1 MKARWCT
8 FDEVT
13 TIMTTTI
20 PDIKKTAE
28 QKMGKSVEAMK
39 GELQKIRT
47 GRAHPGILDQVHV
60 DYYGSMVP
68 ISQVANVTLLDAR
81 TISVQPW
88 EKGMGAKIEKAIRES
103 DLGLNPAAQGDL
115 LRVPMPALTEE
126 RRRDLTKVVRHTGEE
141 AKIAVRSVRR
151 DANDHLKKLLKDKAV
166 SEDDE
171 RRAQDEVQRL
181 TDRTIAEIDRL
192 VQGKEA
198 EVLAV

>member
-1 MKARWCT
+1 MSIA
-8 FDEVT
+8 E
-13 TIMTTTI
+13 
-20 PDIKKTAE
+20 IKTNAE
-28 QKMGKSVEAMK
+28 QKMGRSVEAFK
-39 GELQKIRT
+39 SELQKIRT
-47 GRAHPGILDQVHV
+47 GRAHPGILDQVQV

-68 ISQVANVTLLDAR
+68 LSQVAAVTLLDAR

-126 RRRDLTKVVRHTGEE
+126 RRRDLTKVVRNAGED
-141 AKIAVRSVRR
+141 ARIAVRNQRR
-151 DANDHLKKLLKDKAV
+151 DANEHAKRLLKDKEV

-171 RRAQDEVQRL
+171 RRSLDEVQKL

-192 VQGKEA
+192 VTAKEA

>member
-1 MKARWCT
+1 MSIA
-8 FDEVT
+8 
-13 TIMTTTI
+13 
-20 PDIKKTAE
+20 DIKKTAE
-28 QKMGKSVEAMK
+28 TKMAKTIEAFK

-47 GRAHPGILDQVHV
+47 GRAHPGILDQVQV

-103 DLGLNPAAQGDL
+103 DLGLNPSSQGDL

-126 RRRDLTKVVRHTGEE
+126 RRKELTKVVRHAGED
-141 AKIAVRSVRR
+141 ARIATRNLRR
-151 DANDHLKKLLKDKAV
+151 DANEHLKKLLKDKEI

-171 RRAQDEVQRL
+171 RRALEQLQRL
-181 TDRTIAEIDRL
+181 TDGAIAEIDRL
-192 VQGKEA
+192 VSGKEA
-198 EVLAV
+198 EILAV

>member
-1 MKARWCT
+1 
-8 FDEVT
+8 
-13 TIMTTTI
+13 MTVAE
-20 PDIKKTAE
+20 IKKTAE
-28 QKMGKSVEAMK
+28 TKMARTLESFK

-60 DYYGSMVP
+60 DYHGSMLP
-68 ISQVANVTLLDAR
+68 ISQVANVSLLDAR

-126 RRRDLTKVVRHTGEE
+126 RRKDLTKVVRHAGEE
-141 AKIAVRSVRR
+141 ARIAARNLRR
-151 DANDHLKKLLKDKAV
+151 EANDHAKKLLKDKTIG
-166 SEDDE
+166 EDEE
-171 RRAQDEVQRL
+171 RRSLDDLQKL

-192 VQGKEA
+192 VAAKEA
-198 EVLAV
+198 EILAV